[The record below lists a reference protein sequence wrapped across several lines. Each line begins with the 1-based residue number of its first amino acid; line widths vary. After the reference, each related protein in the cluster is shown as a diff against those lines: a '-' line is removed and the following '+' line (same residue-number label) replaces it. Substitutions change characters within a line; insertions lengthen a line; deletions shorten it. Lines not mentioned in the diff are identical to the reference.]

1 MFHMLMTAGVEKNK
15 PDWLGQIGWGETSK
29 EWERQGSGGAQR
41 AVSLK
46 TNFLV
51 SNANLEI

>member
-1 MFHMLMTAGVEKNK
+1 MTAGVEKNK